1 MQDENE
7 YNQACF
13 ESISGD
19 ADRAIAL
26 LEIALE
32 KKQIQPVL
40 VRSDPDLDFIRK
52 DARFEELLIK
62 NKIISQ

>member
-1 MQDENE
+1 MNNENE

-26 LEIALE
+26 LEVALDNQ
-32 KKQIQPVL
+32 QIQPAM
-40 VRSDPDLDFIRK
+40 VRSDPDLDFIRS
-52 DARFEELLIK
+52 DPRFEALLNK
-62 NKIISQ
+62 NRIIGL

>member
-1 MQDENE
+1 MENENE

-32 KKQIQPVL
+32 KQQIQPVM

-52 DARFEELLIK
+52 DPRFEALLGK
-62 NKIISQ
+62 NSIIS